1 MCVDHLKIFSGMLDE
16 PIIHPSIVETHP
28 KLNKKKQSTFM
39 YYKNTKAILFG
50 LGGVKFF
57 TKTGIVGKQYIVI
70 KRDSRLENIKV
81 SELVGQSW
89 KDR

>member
-39 YYKNTKAILFG
+39 YYKNTKTSFCRTA
-50 LGGVKFF
+50 F
-57 TKTGIVGKQYIVI
+57 TTTEKNCGK
-70 KRDSRLENIKV
+70 
-81 SELVGQSW
+81 
-89 KDR
+89 